1 MKKIIIYIGNKRKQY
16 KKRFIRKKRISKD
29 VKKSVVSSVTF
40 SKNIVVNVFE
50 CICKLI
56 KYKYEMLKKLLLFCF
71 EYKKS
76 VASFLAIFL
85 VSFMS
90 YYFKLNPLDYT
101 SKVKPFIESLL
112 PKGDTNQVNEISVTN
127 TVVVTNFVVKEVTV
141 TNKVNNSSPIS
152 TNVLILIQ
160 KDDPNSVNS
169 KLRKQ
174 AIPGYYLEDSGFNG
188 QHYQNNF
195 VPNRYLYI
203 K

>member
-1 MKKIIIYIGNKRKQY
+1 MGNKRKQY
-16 KKRFIRKKRISKD
+16 KKRFFRKKQI
-29 VKKSVVSSVTF
+29 KKNIKNKIVGSATL
-40 SKNIVVNVFE
+40 SKNIVMNVFE
-50 CICKLI
+50 FICKLI

-76 VASFLAIFL
+76 IASFLAIFL

-112 PKGDTNQVNEISVTN
+112 PKNTNQINEVSMTN
-127 TVVVTNFVVKEVTV
+127 TIVVTNFVVKEITV
-141 TNKVNNSSPIS
+141 TNKINNSSPIS

-160 KDDPNSVNS
+160 KDDPNSVNG
-169 KLRKQ
+169 KVRRQ
-174 AIPGYYLEDSGFNG
+174 AIPGYYLEDGSVNG

-195 VPNRYLYI
+195 VPNRYFYI